1 MPEYLEVV
9 ENPRKMAGKGAPR
22 DTLFGVIG
30 HTKMDPMARSLGG
43 LVIGTTKGASPKGA
57 AHRAHIHPDTDHNLI
72 AGHHKTAL
80 PGSHYGQIPY
90 AGMFMKAVGREVS

>member
-9 ENPRKMAGKGAPR
+9 GSPRTMGGKGAPR

-43 LVIGTTKGASPKGA
+43 LVIGTTKGASPAKS
-57 AHRAHIHPDTDHNLI
+57 AHKAHIHPDTDHNLI
-72 AGHHKTAL
+72 EGPHRTAL
-80 PGSHYGQIPY
+80 PGSHYGQVPY
-90 AGMFMKAVGREVS
+90 AGMYMKAVGKSVS